1 MCSCAEW
8 ENLVRRV
15 EEAVEEGRVR
25 DAVSDAA
32 DRIDALIDEIM
43 GWACAPENAEW
54 VRGRGRRSRPE
65 WVV

>member
-25 DAVSDAA
+25 DVVSDAA
-32 DRIDALIDEIM
+32 GRMDALIDEIM
-43 GWACAPENAEW
+43 GWACAPEDAEW

>member
-1 MCSCAEW
+1 MCSSAEW
-8 ENLVRRV
+8 EGFVRRV
-15 EEAVEEGRVR
+15 EEAVEEADFR
-25 DAVSDAA
+25 DLLSDAA
-32 DRIDALIDEIM
+32 ARVDVLLDEIM